1 VIADTN
7 FLIDLLREQKHG
19 RPGPASQF
27 LNRHRSF
34 ELATTIVTVGELAV
48 GYQNVEEA
56 RRFFSRIPL
65 FRLGVDAAY
74 EASRV
79 DRELRKVGQR
89 LGENDNWIAGIA
101 RYHGET
107 LISND
112 KAFHRVSG
120 LKVVNY

>member
-1 VIADTN
+1 MIADTN
-7 FLIDLLREQKHG
+7 FLIDLLREKTRG
-19 RPGPASQF
+19 RPGPASSF
-27 LNRHRSF
+27 LDQNRET
-34 ELATTIVTVGELAV
+34 ELATTIITVGELAV
-48 GYQNVEEA
+48 GYEQLEDA

-65 FRLGVDAAY
+65 FRLSVESAY

-79 DRELRKVGQR
+79 DRELRKIGLR

-112 KAFHRVSG
+112 KAFGRVHG
-120 LKVVNY
+120 LKVVTY

>member
-1 VIADTN
+1 MIADTN
-7 FLIDLLREQKHG
+7 FLIDLLREQKASS
-19 RPGPASQF
+19 PGPATAF
-27 LNRHRSF
+27 LEKHRGI
-34 ELATTIVTVGELAV
+34 ELATTIITVGELAV
-48 GYQNVEEA
+48 GYQHVEDA

-79 DRELRKVGQR
+79 DRELRKIGLR

-112 KAFHRVSG
+112 KAFTRVLG
-120 LKVVNY
+120 LKVVTY

>member
-1 VIADTN
+1 MIADTN
-7 FLIDLLREQKHG
+7 FLIDLLREQKAG
-19 RPGPASQF
+19 SPGPASRF
-27 LNRHRSF
+27 LEEHRDV
-34 ELATTIVTVGELAV
+34 ELATTIITVGELAV
-48 GYQNVEEA
+48 GYQNLEDA

-65 FRLGVDAAY
+65 FRMGLDAAY

-79 DRELRKVGQR
+79 DRELRKIGLR

-112 KAFHRVSG
+112 KAFSRVHG
-120 LKVVNY
+120 LKVIAY